1 MNLRLAY
8 DISQFESLPKIIH
21 GHLVLELQEMSAEK
35 ILSLIPDEIHNQI
48 KRNDPNPLYR
58 AYAIAH
64 EGKSE
69 GTLVGVGSVVK
80 QWVQSAIRKVF
91 DKLKTGLKIFHNH
104 GKDNRHEGRTSIGQ
118 LVAKHLQYLKEKLT
132 AIAIVYI
139 KPEFRTLPLDVA
151 SIETDISISHDDKVT
166 GLDVGDVTGLA
177 LGNSI
182 VNQPGFP
189 GAELLGELQ
198 AFADRNKSLWRR
210 GFQMSVEKITLD
222 ELKTLV
228 KDQSIKPSDIFSH
241 EQLVEDPFVKGFA
254 NSKVQE
260 RIGGEF
266 EHRKKTEEKL
276 EAKEKEWT
284 DEKKKLEDKITD
296 LTKKASTSQVQTLFD
311 QAKEKRELSEQ
322 QVKFIEK
329 RLKNFTPESL
339 ETIEKDLDK
348 HLDSELDEFKEY
360 AQTFGIEEG
369 EKEEKKEK
377 ETKEEKPKIK
387 ADTKKGSDDVDNPFL
402 PRMDE

>member
-1 MNLRLAY
+1 
-8 DISQFESLPKIIH
+8 
-21 GHLVLELQEMSAEK
+21 
-35 ILSLIPDEIHNQI
+35 
-48 KRNDPNPLYR
+48 
-58 AYAIAH
+58 
-64 EGKSE
+64 
-69 GTLVGVGSVVK
+69 
-80 QWVQSAIRKVF
+80 
-91 DKLKTGLKIFHNH
+91 
-104 GKDNRHEGRTSIGQ
+104 
-118 LVAKHLQYLKEKLT
+118 
-132 AIAIVYI
+132 
-139 KPEFRTLPLDVA
+139 
-151 SIETDISISHDDKVT
+151 
-166 GLDVGDVTGLA
+166 
-177 LGNSI
+177 
-182 VNQPGFP
+182 
-189 GAELLGELQ
+189 
-198 AFADRNKSLWRR
+198 
-210 GFQMSVEKITLD
+210 MSVEKITLD

-329 RLKNFTPESL
+329 RLKNFAPESL